1 MPIVAAEEEGNG
13 DLQSGNRGAIYARDS
28 DREAVAPQRH
38 RYQQGDQRSAPA
50 DSATWWRN
58 EHRVEESEKN
68 TIVSIIAFAITRP
81 LRVTVPLLICENS
94 VAA

>member
-13 DLQSGNRGAIYARDS
+13 DLQSGNRGPIYARDS

-58 EHRVEESEKN
+58 EHRVEESEKEHDCLDH
-68 TIVSIIAFAITRP
+68 S
-81 LRVTVPLLICENS
+81 LRNYAS
-94 VAA
+94 VARDRSVADL